1 MVRARPPVMIQP
13 VWKIIHPRQTLQI
26 VSIDQNKPLSISL
39 KVMILIRMINNLS
52 DSNRSFTRNIV
63 GFDKTSGYLTYMPT
77 SGFKG
82 QDRLNFKV
90 VDSHGA
96 ESNNGLI
103 VIRANATSSSPSSLP
118 SYHHRNPHLLHDY
131 HHHHHYHLR

>member
-1 MVRARPPVMIQP
+1 M
-13 VWKIIHPRQTLQI
+13 QI

-39 KVMILIRMINNLS
+39 KGNDPDKDDKITYLIVTNPSLGTIA
-52 DSNRSFTRNIV
+52 

-103 VIRANATSSSPSSLP
+103 VIRASPVGSQSTSSSPSSSPVIGISSPPRSP
-118 SYHHRNPHLLHDY
+118 SSHHHLLQ
-131 HHHHHYHLR
+131 